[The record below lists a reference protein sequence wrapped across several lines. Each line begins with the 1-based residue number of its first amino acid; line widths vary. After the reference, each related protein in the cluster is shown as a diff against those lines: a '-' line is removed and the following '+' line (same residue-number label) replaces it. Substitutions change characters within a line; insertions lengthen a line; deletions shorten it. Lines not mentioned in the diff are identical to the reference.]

1 MVAAKSS
8 CSMSRPVRLTAVLVA
23 AAADTLV
30 DEQLCQVYY
39 TGRGNCTA
47 LRDATSSRRAGPLQA
62 LTLGA
67 QSAPALVFLHG
78 WPSTAALFA
87 NQFEW
92 FCLDGRFF
100 CVAPSWIDFHPDLAE
115 ADVSLHHWDAQVDAF
130 AAALSALGL
139 DRFVLV
145 AHDFGA
151 VLAYQFAYRFPQRV
165 QMLVTLDVGNDP
177 TGNGTALSTEATLSQ
192 LPSYQQRNIEAYVE
206 GNDAAMQR
214 HVDSMGALFGPCALH
229 RCIIAPGQTAGIG
242 ARTGWPYHV
251 ISRTDVHWQE
261 RLAPGVAPSAWEFRL
276 TPTFPPQVPLL
287 YLWGSGL
294 FHSQVLFA
302 FFSHW

>member
-8 CSMSRPVRLTAVLVA
+8 CSMSRPVRLTAVLVAAAA

-67 QSAPALVFLHG
+67 PSAPARVVWHG
-78 WPSTAALFA
+78 WPSPAAL
-87 NQFEW
+87 
-92 FCLDGRFF
+92 
-100 CVAPSWIDFHPDLAE
+100 V
-115 ADVSLHHWDAQVDAF
+115 
-130 AAALSALGL
+130 ALGL

-242 ARTGWPYHV
+242 ARTGWPLSLIH
-251 ISRTDVHWQE
+251 I
-261 RLAPGVAPSAWEFRL
+261 
-276 TPTFPPQVPLL
+276 
-287 YLWGSGL
+287 
-294 FHSQVLFA
+294 
-302 FFSHW
+302 